1 MNLDY
6 LRVIAEDLELLKYSW
21 THQYPEPD
29 IRRGSAI
36 LRRLLVEN
44 EYMNAWK
51 HVGFE
56 KQPSLNAID
65 LLSLV
70 DEIPESQIIVS
81 LAMGAHYR
89 DAYWAGIC
97 LTSNNMKI
105 KIHDSKFNS
114 QSYPGEKTF
123 YLSDYLSSS
132 SGISNSKHITRKDVI
147 KYIANVMG
155 GVHINPKQRKEE
167 QKLIARVEKFHKKI
181 QLQQSDALLIE
192 LTAIAQ
198 AVGNSTD
205 CSKLIIKIR
214 TLLDQS
220 KRR

>member
-6 LRVIAEDLELLKYSW
+6 LRVIAEDLELLKNSW

-36 LRRLLVEN
+36 LRRLLIEN
-44 EYMNAWK
+44 QYMNAWK
-51 HVGFE
+51 HVGFD
-56 KQPSLNAID
+56 KQPTLNAVD

-70 DEIPESQIIVS
+70 EGIPESQIIVS

-89 DAYWAGIC
+89 DTYWAGIC
-97 LTSNNMKI
+97 LTSNNMRI
-105 KIHDSKFNS
+105 KTHDSMFNS
-114 QSYPGEKTF
+114 QSYPGEKTY

-132 SGISNSKHITRKDVI
+132 SGIANSKHITRKDVI
-147 KYIANVMG
+147 KYIANVLG
-155 GVHINPKQRKEE
+155 GVHINQKQRKEE

-181 QLQQSDALLIE
+181 KLQQSDGLLIE

-198 AVGNSTD
+198 AIGHSTD
-205 CSKLIIKIR
+205 CSKLITKIR
-214 TLLDQS
+214 TLLGKPQGQ
-220 KRR
+220 